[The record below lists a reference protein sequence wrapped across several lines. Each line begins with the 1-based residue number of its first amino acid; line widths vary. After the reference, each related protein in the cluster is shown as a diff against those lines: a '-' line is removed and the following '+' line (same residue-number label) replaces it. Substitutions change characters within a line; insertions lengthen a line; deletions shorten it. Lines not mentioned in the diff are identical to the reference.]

1 MENIHLLFA
10 GDFCVRYGSLKHL
23 QPEKMAEIAAPIRAL
38 TTQYDAS
45 VINVETVFTDNCNP
59 VKKSG
64 PCLHSPKVSLQLLQ
78 NMGFTIGA
86 MANNHVCDQGYDIG
100 LRSKEL
106 VRSIGM
112 QTMGYG
118 KNLQEANAPVRVTVK
133 GKRISFFNFAEH
145 EFEAATDTT
154 PGFAPLHAYRCGQL
168 VKEEKKTADYVFVM
182 LHAGSEYCPFPRRGV
197 RDLSYHLIDSGADG
211 VIIAHPHC
219 PTGIETY
226 QEKPIAYSLGNF
238 YMCKNS
244 QKVSLW
250 NFGYMADICIS
261 ADDAI
266 SLTPI
271 PYEFGAEGEYL
282 RLLSGNRKQQY
293 LTYLQQ
299 LSDLVTKTP
308 DTQYQ
313 RLLEA
318 WALIYWEEYEEY
330 YKLFL
335 SNMSPDGELF
345 LLVKNLFTCE
355 SHVEAMQNYL
365 QLFTKNRTHLYEEEK
380 ALILQLQG
388 FIV

>member
-1 MENIHLLFA
+1 MENIRLLFA

-23 QPEKMAEIAAPIRAL
+23 QPEKMTEIAAPIRAL
-38 TTQYDAS
+38 TAQYDAS
-45 VINVETVFTDNCNP
+45 VVNVETVFTDTCSP

-64 PCLHSPKVSLQLLQ
+64 PCLSSPESALTLLQ

-106 VRSIGM
+106 VRSTGM

-118 KNLQEANAPVRVTVK
+118 KNLQEACTPVRLHIK
-133 GKRISFFNFAEH
+133 GKGISFFNFAEH

-154 PGFAPLHAYRCGQL
+154 PGFAPLHAYRCGHL
-168 VKEEKKTADYVFVM
+168 VREEKKTADYVFVM
-182 LHAGSEYCPFPRRGV
+182 LHAGSEHCPFPRRGV

-261 ADDAI
+261 ADGAVT
-266 SLTPI
+266 LTPI
-271 PYEFGAEGEYL
+271 PYEFGTEGEFL
-282 RLLSGNRKQQY
+282 QLLEGDRKQNF
-293 LTYLQQ
+293 LAYLQQ
-299 LSDLVTKTP
+299 LSDLVAKTP
-308 DTQYQ
+308 DMQYQ
-313 RLLEA
+313 RLLDA
-318 WALIYWEEYEEY
+318 WSLIFWEEYETHY
-330 YKLFL
+330 QNFMVD
-335 SNMSPDGELF
+335 MSYDGEWC
-345 LLVKNLFTCE
+345 LLIKNLFTCE
-355 SHVEAMQNYL
+355 SHTEALQNYL

-380 ALILQLQG
+380 ALIHQLQS